1 MLFPH
6 LNHTPHINTL
16 CKNAHVNPTGWTF
29 LDFLSDPPWS
39 GSIVCHLAKPK
50 VVELFSF
57 LLCWR
62 TLIPGERWFGRMT
75 ISAKNK
81 PTSDLSFDLQK
92 QASFIHFQSQR
103 PSKDGSKKP
112 TIPAAGTG
120 WNPQTPRNQKK
131 TSTRISGSALRL
143 HYWDVQSSLSISRL
157 AGQFRHHFLFLVF
170 LSKDRGNISS
180 QYASLAHAKRQK
192 LGNEN
197 HIQNLS
203 SKSFPVGTRNVS
215 LSQATQVLRSYL
227 FLQVLQGTNNYIV
240 PFILVGGFN
249 FPENICSSLENHP
262 LKMVETMNSS
272 NHQPDHDAFRGEK
285 KQPKKQPKKHPSTPQ
300 TAGNI
305 CGPIREATRP
315 SAPWA
320 AKKWTQRWVYSVGSS
335 TSEFGRQMDGFHGP
349 KKLDGDGKSKSKLDD
364 WGLPGNPHFRKPPWK
379 IMITGYV
386 FIKTCYFKKRHVTGV
401 LFIISGDFIII
412 TGCSIMISG
421 YLIMIPA
428 YLVMLTD
435 YWIIITG

>member
-120 WNPQTPRNQKK
+120 WNPQTPRNPKK
-131 TSTRISGSALRL
+131 KNI
-143 HYWDVQSSLSISRL
+143 HQNFWQRL
-157 AGQFRHHFLFLVF
+157 AVALLRCSVFSEHFTTCWPVPSSFSFSCFPVKGQR
-170 LSKDRGNISS
+170 
-180 QYASLAHAKRQK
+180 QYLITVCQFGACQKAEVGKRKPHSESFKQK
-192 LGNEN
+192 LSSWNEKRLPFSSYPSPSE
-197 HIQNLS
+197 LS
-203 SKSFPVGTRNVS
+203 VFASPPGHQTSRGFTH
-215 LSQATQVLRSYL
+215 TI
-227 FLQVLQGTNNYIV
+227 LQ
-240 PFILVGGFN
+240 
-249 FPENICSSLENHP
+249 S
-262 LKMVETMNSS
+262 ET
-272 NHQPDHDAFRGEK
+272 
-285 KQPKKQPKKHPSTPQ
+285 T
-300 TAGNI
+300 
-305 CGPIREATRP
+305 
-315 SAPWA
+315 
-320 AKKWTQRWVYSVGSS
+320 
-335 TSEFGRQMDGFHGP
+335 
-349 KKLDGDGKSKSKLDD
+349 
-364 WGLPGNPHFRKPPWK
+364 
-379 IMITGYV
+379 
-386 FIKTCYFKKRHVTGV
+386 
-401 LFIISGDFIII
+401 II
-412 TGCSIMISG
+412 
-421 YLIMIPA
+421 
-428 YLVMLTD
+428 
-435 YWIIITG
+435 

>member
-120 WNPQTPRNQKK
+120 WNPQTPRN
-131 TSTRISGSALRL
+131 
-143 HYWDVQSSLSISRL
+143 
-157 AGQFRHHFLFLVF
+157 
-170 LSKDRGNISS
+170 
-180 QYASLAHAKRQK
+180 
-192 LGNEN
+192 
-197 HIQNLS
+197 
-203 SKSFPVGTRNVS
+203 
-215 LSQATQVLRSYL
+215 
-227 FLQVLQGTNNYIV
+227 
-240 PFILVGGFN
+240 
-249 FPENICSSLENHP
+249 
-262 LKMVETMNSS
+262 
-272 NHQPDHDAFRGEK
+272 
-285 KQPKKQPKKHPSTPQ
+285 PKKKHPPEFL
-300 TAGNI
+300 AAP
-305 CGPIREATRP
+305 CGCTTEMF
-315 SAPWA
+315 S
-320 AKKWTQRWVYSVGSS
+320 
-335 TSEFGRQMDGFHGP
+335 
-349 KKLDGDGKSKSKLDD
+349 LL
-364 WGLPGNPHFRKPPWK
+364 
-379 IMITGYV
+379 
-386 FIKTCYFKKRHVTGV
+386 
-401 LFIISGDFIII
+401 
-412 TGCSIMISG
+412 
-421 YLIMIPA
+421 
-428 YLVMLTD
+428 
-435 YWIIITG
+435 